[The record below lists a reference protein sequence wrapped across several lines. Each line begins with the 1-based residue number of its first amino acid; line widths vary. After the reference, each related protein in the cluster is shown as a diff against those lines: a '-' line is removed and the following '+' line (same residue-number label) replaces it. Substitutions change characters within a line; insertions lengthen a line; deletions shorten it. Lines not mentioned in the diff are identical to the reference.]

1 MKKTLALIIASA
13 MAVSSFAVSAAA
25 EEESYPEVKVVIDGS
40 EIEADQPAVIVD
52 SRTMVPIRV
61 IAETLGIEVNWEA
74 ETKTVTFSKDTLSAS
89 MVVGEAVLNV
99 TKGEMTIPVDIDA
112 PAIIINSRTMV
123 PVRFISEN
131 FGAEVDWDAE
141 TKTVSV
147 TSPKAEEPAVSEDE
161 SADQTEE
168 KDTVEGESEETTE
181 AAEDADK
188 ASTDELIAAAK
199 TAVSYADQLKENKN
213 KLSKSQQKSLND
225 YADSAAAAIETL
237 EADDVTEEAIAAC
250 DEDIKAATSGL
261 MDLAKAA
268 KVTLVDP
275 EQPAEEEK
283 SEEEKAPEVTAD
295 EVKALYTEADILVA
309 NMEAKAPDYTSE
321 QQDAF
326 DEYKETIAKIGD
338 SIGDE
343 DQDLAEAKK
352 ALEEA
357 TAGINELADDLNIS
371 L

>member
-1 MKKTLALIIASA
+1 
-13 MAVSSFAVSAAA
+13 
-25 EEESYPEVKVVIDGS
+25 
-40 EIEADQPAVIVD
+40 
-52 SRTMVPIRV
+52 
-61 IAETLGIEVNWEA
+61 
-74 ETKTVTFSKDTLSAS
+74 
-89 MVVGEAVLNV
+89 
-99 TKGEMTIPVDIDA
+99 
-112 PAIIINSRTMV
+112 
-123 PVRFISEN
+123 
-131 FGAEVDWDAE
+131 
-141 TKTVSV
+141 
-147 TSPKAEEPAVSEDE
+147 
-161 SADQTEE
+161 
-168 KDTVEGESEETTE
+168 
-181 AAEDADK
+181 
-188 ASTDELIAAAK
+188 
-199 TAVSYADQLKENKN
+199 
-213 KLSKSQQKSLND
+213 
-225 YADSAAAAIETL
+225 
-237 EADDVTEEAIAAC
+237 
-250 DEDIKAATSGL
+250 

-357 TAGINELADDLNIS
+357 TAGINELADALNIS